1 MLLKASLVLVAL
13 SSVALSQDNGADAA
27 MDSGKDTGQ
36 ADGLGAKSHGAAG
49 DTTWSVRLG
58 FFNRDDSGAGN
69 PFLDESLTIIEPVF
83 IYDHQVSDDYGYDI
97 KFSYDK
103 VSSASIDR
111 LSEFDGQSGAS
122 GDDYFS
128 LDAGF
133 RHKLSRFDNFS
144 WHLGVA
150 TEYDYQSIG
159 LGAGWTRN
167 FEERDASLS
176 FNLNGYFDVVEPIR
190 FDGTTDADESR
201 TSLAGTVS
209 WYQILT
215 PTLHGEIGLT
225 YSAQTGF
232 LETAY
237 NAVVVETP
245 GDPPNPFLENNANG
259 IEYTEELPDSRDRLS
274 IFGRLR
280 QQLGPHD
287 AVELGTRF
295 YNDDWGIGA
304 YDVTPRYLH
313 EFESGLLLDLRYRY
327 YSQSAAD
334 AYAEHFATLPV
345 ERTQDSDLG
354 EFDSSLLGAHIKW
367 GDPGEAWDFGMNYLD
382 RSDGLDHIFFN
393 IGWST
398 SY

>member
-1 MLLKASLVLVAL
+1 MLLRAGLLLAVL
-13 SSVALSQDNGADAA
+13 SSSSLAQDNGTEPAA
-27 MDSGKDTGQ
+27 GGGQ
-36 ADGLGAKSHGAAG
+36 ADGLGAKSHGEAG

-58 FFNRDDSGAGN
+58 FYNRDDSGAGN

-83 IYDHQVSDDYGYDI
+83 IYDHQVSEDYGYDI

-128 LDAGF
+128 LDAAF
-133 RHKLSRFDNFS
+133 RHKLSEFDNFS

-150 TEYDYQSIG
+150 SEYDYASVG

-167 FEERDASLS
+167 FEDRDASLS
-176 FNLNGYFDVVEPIR
+176 FNLNGYFDVVSPIR
-190 FDGTTDADESR
+190 FDGSEDADESR

-209 WYQILT
+209 WYQIIN
-215 PTLHGEIGLT
+215 PTLHGELGLT

-237 NAVVVETP
+237 NAVVAEIP
-245 GDPPNPFLENNANG
+245 GSPANPLLENNANG
-259 IEYTEELPDSRDRLS
+259 IEFAEVLPDSRNRLS
-274 IFGRLR
+274 VFGRLR

-287 AVELGTRF
+287 AVEVGTRF
-295 YNDDWGIGA
+295 YDDDWGIGA
-304 YDVTPRYLH
+304 YDITPRYLH
-313 EFESGLLLDLRYRY
+313 EFESGLLLDLRYRF

-334 AYAEHFATLPV
+334 AYGEHFTTAPAAGE

-367 GDPGEAWDFGMNYLD
+367 GDPSEAWDFGVNYLD